1 MSVRNVVSPESVAAP
16 HLATRRT
23 TLRPLTADDLAATH
37 ALWTDP
43 GVRKY
48 LWDDVV
54 IHEDQAAE
62 VIAASERHFQQL
74 GYGLWAVSERTG
86 DPRLMGVCGFRPSEA
101 KEPELL
107 FGFWPRYW
115 KQGLANESACA
126 LLAYVFEILQCSS
139 VVAATDVPNDS
150 SIRALRRLG
159 MTIER
164 RGVLNGLDTLFF
176 RLSREEFAA
185 STGASEPA
193 C

>member
-1 MSVRNVVSPESVAAP
+1 
-16 HLATRRT
+16 
-23 TLRPLTADDLAATH
+23 LRPLTSDDLAATH

-54 IHEDQAAE
+54 IGEDQAAE
-62 VIAASERHFQQL
+62 VIAASERHFQQY
-74 GYGLWAVSERTG
+74 GYGLWAVSERTNEG
-86 DPRLMGVCGFRPSEA
+86 PGLLEVPDHPLMGVCGFRPSEA
-101 KEPELL
+101 EEPELL

-126 LLAYVFEILQCSS
+126 LIAYVFDILQCPS

-150 SIRALRRLG
+150 SILALRRLG
-159 MTIER
+159 MTLER

-176 RLSREEFAA
+176 RLSREQFTTAFTA
-185 STGASEPA
+185 R
-193 C
+193 

>member
-1 MSVRNVVSPESVAAP
+1 MAAP

-54 IHEDQAAE
+54 IGEDQAAE
-62 VIAASERHFQQL
+62 VIAASGRHFQQY
-74 GYGLWAVSERTG
+74 GYGLWAVWGSGRP
-86 DPRLMGVCGFRPSEA
+86 DPLLGVCGFRPSEA
-101 KEPELL
+101 EEPELL

-126 LLAYVFEILQCSS
+126 LLAYVFEVLQCPS

-159 MTIER
+159 MTLER
-164 RGVLNGLDTLFF
+164 RGVLNGLDTFFF
-176 RLSREEFAA
+176 RLSPEEFAA
-185 STGASEPA
+185 STGASESA

>member
-1 MSVRNVVSPESVAAP
+1 MAAP

-23 TLRPLTADDLAATH
+23 ALRPLTADDLAATH
-37 ALWTDP
+37 ALWTNP

-62 VIAASERHFQQL
+62 VVAASERHFQQF
-74 GYGLWAVSERTG
+74 GYGLWAVSERPG

-101 KEPELL
+101 E
-107 FGFWPRYW
+107 GRSSCS
-115 KQGLANESACA
+115 GSGRDTGAGACQRVRVCA
-126 LLAYVFEILQCSS
+126 ACYVFEILQCPS

-159 MTIER
+159 MTLER
-164 RGVLNGLDTLFF
+164 QGMLNGFDTLFF